1 MTQAEPEACPAS
13 TEHPIVPKANLVP
26 FILIASCFALWGML
40 NMITDTLVP
49 AVQKIFSISTE
60 KSAYIQ
66 VVNYA
71 SYALLAFPA
80 AVFIKRFSYKAGVLL
95 GLSLL
100 SLGAIGFV
108 PAGASHAFSPLL
120 LTISVMACGLS
131 VLETSCN
138 PYVLSM
144 GHESTAVRRLN
155 LAQTLNPVGCL
166 LGLFVAKVIIL
177 GNLHQAEAAERAT
190 WTAEKAKEVLS
201 HELFYLA
208 LPYAVM
214 VAVAI
219 GVIVTMLVRHMPE
232 GRDTEHA
239 PHVRESIGKLFAN
252 RRYMTG
258 VLTQFFYVALQ
269 VSVWTFIIKYTREAA
284 ITATG
289 ADGKIAPGMTEEIAW
304 YSLMGSMVVFTL
316 ARMICTALMKKFN
329 PASMMATLAV
339 AGIALTLV
347 AIFTPGHTLAA
358 GKTVMNAS
366 ELFSA
371 VFSAPGHIGVIC
383 LVLTSACMSL
393 MFPTIYGIALR
404 DLGHEVK
411 LGASGLI
418 MAIIGGSAG
427 SFAQGKLIDA
437 LERAGH
443 SAEQAVRYSFVVPV
457 VCLVVVLAYALAY
470 RAFCAT
476 APKGATVAAGGH

>member
-1 MTQAEPEACPAS
+1 MPTPQPETECPCG
-13 TEHPIVPKANLVP
+13 TEHPIVPREALVP
-26 FILIASCFALWGML
+26 FILVASCFALWGML

-60 KSAYIQ
+60 KSSYIQ

-95 GLSLL
+95 GLCLL
-100 SLGAIGFV
+100 SAGAIGFV
-108 PAGASHAFSPLL
+108 PAGASHEFSPLL
-120 LTISVMACGLS
+120 LTIAVMACGLS

-166 LGLFVAKVIIL
+166 AGLFVAKVLIL
-177 GNLHQAEAAERAT
+177 GNLNPAEAAERAT
-190 WTAEKAKEVLS
+190 WSAEKSKEVLS

-208 LPYAVM
+208 LPYAIM
-214 VAVAI
+214 VAVALGI
-219 GVIVTMLVRHMPE
+219 VVTMLLRHMPE
-232 GRDTEHA
+232 GRDHEHA
-239 PHVRESIGKLFAN
+239 PHVAESVKKLFAN
-252 RRYMTG
+252 KRYISG
-258 VLTQFFYVALQ
+258 VATQFFYVALQ
-269 VSVWTFIIKYTREAA
+269 VSVWTYIIKYTREAA
-284 ITATG
+284 IISIDEA
-289 ADGKIAPGMTEEIAW
+289 GKVVAPMKEHEAANMLIA
-304 YSLMGSMVVFTL
+304 SMVVFTV

-329 PASMMATLAV
+329 PASMMALLAAIGIGLTAAAIVLPGWAGV
-339 AGIALTLV
+339 ACLV
-347 AIFTPGHTLAA
+347 ALSG
-358 GKTVMNAS
+358 
-366 ELFSA
+366 
-371 VFSAPGHIGVIC
+371 
-383 LVLTSACMSL
+383 CMSL

-427 SFAQGKLIDA
+427 AFAQGRLIDT
-437 LERAGH
+437 LEHAGQR
-443 SAEQAVRYSFVVPV
+443 SDMAVRYSFVVPV
-457 VCLVVVLAYALAY
+457 VCLAVVLAYALAY

-476 APKGATVAAGGH
+476 APKSSGPVASH